1 MVQYYWNKYRAIK
14 RYSTNPDTW
23 PWEYEGRSNTPYST
37 DDSPYEHKAQS
48 FSLDD
53 EGKVVPNYNSYH
65 RSNMSPS
72 VPYYFMYN
80 PNASMESGHRE
91 YVKFVY
97 STVGQ
102 YYVVYQRW
110 RCKAENI
117 PSSGMARG
125 PLVQLN
131 ILASASAYVNG
142 GVHSDGFWYERGSA
156 IPTAPTTPGTFT
168 QTSGDLEIGDVKA
181 ISWGASSDVNND
193 FSRYILEVA
202 VDNRSW
208 VQIGTPTS
216 NRFSYTIPTA
226 SSIQFRVKAVDAR
239 NLESSYRTSSVY
251 TVTKPKYYWNKYKSA
266 SGGLVQSG
274 IVAEENTYPTSKKHS
289 DGYWYVRGSRVNQS
303 IAPPGSFTSPT
314 HGKKFKPN
322 ETVNVSFGASSA
334 PNLALY
340 EVDYRFNNI
349 EDWTPLPYNNTLT
362 RSLQISTNQTHKTLE
377 LRVRAKNTSNV
388 YSDYIHSEVFTIE
401 HNVAPTVSL
410 RSPSGNVRLYEN
422 DTLNIE
428 GTAFDPD
435 ADQSVTVYYQIN
447 EEPRKILA
455 TNLSQVRFPLTKQL
469 TFKGGKLYNGKTAI
483 TGQLSEG
490 TIQKLFVWAEDT
502 EKGSSPKIERRFSV
516 VPNRAPLL
524 SVNAVVPSGVVDTD
538 TFKITGKASDED
550 ANATVRVTSR
560 INAGE
565 QVEIYSGSGGPWE
578 FEVALSQLVVGE
590 NTIVLEVVDNSG
602 AKTSKTIKLNKKEV
616 KTPIL
621 QSVARYQIEPPNGSA
636 KGVLLFIQRDRELNI
651 KVELSMTAKGER
663 EKYTVL
669 TPVNTAPI
677 TAKQGVVEDTFEHKA
692 MEAKQQI
699 VLKITPTRTD
709 LESNHKIHLITG
721 AVD

>member
-65 RSNMSPS
+65 RSNMSPG

-125 PLVQLN
+125 QLVQSN
-131 ILASASAYVNG
+131 IVAGASAYVNG

-156 IPTAPTTPGTFT
+156 LPIAPTTPGTFT
-168 QTSGDLEIGDVKA
+168 QPSGDVEIGDVKVIA
-181 ISWGASSDVNND
+181 WGATSDVNND

-202 VDNRSW
+202 VNNGSW
-208 VQIGTPTS
+208 VQIGTPTT

-226 SSIQFRVKAVDAR
+226 SRIQFRVKAVDAR

-251 TVTKPKYYWNKYKSA
+251 TVTKPKYYWNKYKTA

-274 IVAEENTYPTSKKHS
+274 IVAEENKYPTNKKHS
-289 DGYWYVRGSRVNQS
+289 DGYWYVRGSRVNQA
-303 IAPPGSFTSPT
+303 IAPPGPFTTPT
-314 HGKKFKPN
+314 QGKKFKPN
-322 ETVNVSFGASSA
+322 ETVNVTFGASSA

-349 EDWTPLPYNNTLT
+349 EDWTPLPYNTTLT
-362 RSLQISTNQTHKTLE
+362 RSFQISTNQTHKTLE

-388 YSDYIHSEVFTIE
+388 YSDYIHSDVLTIE

-422 DTLNIE
+422 DTLTIE

-447 EEPRKILA
+447 EGPRKILA
-455 TNLSQVRFPLTKQL
+455 TNLSQVRFTLTKQL

-483 TGQLSEG
+483 TDQLSEG

-538 TFKITGKASDED
+538 SFKISGKASDDD
-550 ANATVRVTSR
+550 ANATVKVTRR

-565 QVEIYSGSGGPWE
+565 PVEIYSGSGGAWE
-578 FEVALSQLVVGE
+578 FDVKLAQLITGE
-590 NTIVLEVVDNSG
+590 NTIVLKVVDNYG
-602 AKTSKTIKLNKKEV
+602 AKASKTIKLNKKEV

-636 KGVLLFIQRDRELNI
+636 KGVLLFIQRDKELNL
-651 KVELSMTAKGER
+651 KVELSMTAKGEP
-663 EKYTVL
+663 EQYTEL
-669 TPVNTAPI
+669 KPVNTAPI
-677 TAKQGVVEDTFEHKA
+677 TAKQGVVEDTFEHKG
-692 MEAKQQI
+692 MEAKQRI
-699 VLKITPTRTD
+699 VLKITPMRTD
-709 LESNHKIHLITG
+709 LASNHKIYLITG

>member
-1 MVQYYWNKYRAIK
+1 MVRYYWNKYRAVK

-23 PWEYEGRSNTPYST
+23 PWEYRGSHSTPYST

-48 FSLDD
+48 FSLDA

-65 RSNMSPS
+65 RSNMSPG
-72 VPYYFMYN
+72 VPYYFVYN
-80 PNASMESGHRE
+80 PNSSMESGHRE
-91 YVKFVY
+91 YIKTVY

-110 RCKAENI
+110 SCKGENI

-125 PLVQLN
+125 PLVQSN
-131 ILASASAYVNG
+131 IVAGASAYVNG
-142 GVHSDGFWYERGSA
+142 GVHSDGFWYERGA
-156 IPTAPTTPGTFT
+156 ALPTAPTTPGTFT
-168 QTSGDLEIGDVKA
+168 QPSGDLEIGDAVTIA
-181 ISWGASSDVNND
+181 WGASSDVNND

-202 VDNRSW
+202 VNNGSW
-208 VQIGTPTS
+208 VQIGTPTT

-226 SSIQFRVKAVDAR
+226 SRIQFRVKAVDAR

-251 TVTKPKYYWNKYKSA
+251 PVTKPNYYWNQFKTA
-266 SGGLVQSG
+266 QGGLVQSG
-274 IVAEENTYPTSKKHS
+274 IVAEEMAYPTNKKHS
-289 DGYWYVRGSRVNQS
+289 DGYWYVRGSRVNQA
-303 IAPPGSFTSPT
+303 IAPPGPFTTPT
-314 HGKKFKPN
+314 QGKKFKPN
-322 ETVNVSFGASSA
+322 ETVNITFGASQA
-334 PNLALY
+334 ANLALY
-340 EVDYRFNNI
+340 EVDYRYNSTD
-349 EDWTPLPYNNTLT
+349 DWTSLPYNSTLT
-362 RSLQISTNQTHKTLE
+362 RSLQISANPTHTTLE

-388 YSDYIHSEVFTIE
+388 YSDYIHSDVLTIE

-455 TNLSQVRFPLTKQL
+455 TNLSQQRFTLSKQL
-469 TFKGGKLYNGKTAI
+469 TFKEGRLYNGKTAI

-502 EKGSSPKIERRFSV
+502 EKGISPKIERRFSV
-516 VPNRAPLL
+516 VPNRAPIL
-524 SVNAVVPSGVVDTD
+524 SVDAVVPSGVVDTD
-538 TFKITGKASDED
+538 SFKITGKASDDD
-550 ANATVRVTSR
+550 ANATMKVTRR

-565 QVEIYSGSGGPWE
+565 PVEIYSGSGGAWE
-578 FEVALSQLVVGE
+578 FEVALAQLVVGE
-590 NTIVLEVVDNSG
+590 NTIVLEVVDNYG

-616 KTPIL
+616 KTPIF
-621 QSVARYQIEPPNGSA
+621 QSVARYQIEPPSESA
-636 KGVLLFIQRDRELNI
+636 KGVLLFIQRDEALEI
-651 KVELSMTAKGER
+651 KVELSMTAKGEA
-663 EKYTVL
+663 EQYTVL
-669 TPVNTAPI
+669 SPVNTAPI
-677 TAKQGVVEDTFEHKA
+677 TSKQGVVEDTFEHKG
-692 MEAKQQI
+692 MEAKQRI

-709 LESNHKIHLITG
+709 LASNYKIHLITG